1 MLAYLP
7 MLFEEEASNER
18 GEKGSERAAVVS
30 FLIEASSL
38 AEALIRLVIVGTGQ
52 EAKVSTT
59 ARKQ

>member
-1 MLAYLP
+1 MREVRKA
-7 MLFEEEASNER
+7 A
-18 GEKGSERAAVVS
+18 ERAAVVS